1 MMRFM
6 LDTNIISDMIRNPAG
21 KAASAVQRVGDAAV
35 CTSIVVASELRYGCV
50 RKGSAK
56 LLKKVEELLAEIP
69 VLPLDMPMD
78 TEYGAIRAEL
88 EGRGQ
93 TIGQNDLF
101 IAAHACALGTTL
113 VTANT
118 GEFNRIKGLKVE
130 NWLV

>member
-1 MMRFM
+1 MRFM

-21 KAASAVQRVGDAAV
+21 RAASAILRVGDAAV

-56 LLKKVEELLAEIP
+56 LLKRVEDLLAEIP
-69 VLPLDMPMD
+69 VLPLDVPVD
-78 TEYGAIRAEL
+78 VKYGAIRAEL
-88 EGRGQ
+88 ERIGQ

-101 IAAHACALGTTL
+101 IAAHAYALGTTL
-113 VTANT
+113 VTVNT

-130 NWLV
+130 NWLA